1 MITPA
6 LCRAARGWFGWTQPD
21 LAMRA
26 KVGLS
31 TVRDFETDTR
41 TPIANNRLAIQR
53 AFEEEGVKII
63 MDGERPVGL
72 DFSESLARQEKEPPS
87 ALSQ

>member
-31 TVRDFETDTR
+31 TVRDFETGSR
-41 TPIANNRLAIQR
+41 IPIQNNRAAIQR
-53 AFEEEGVKII
+53 AFEEAGTALII
-63 MDGERPVGL
+63 KDNQPIGL
-72 DFSESLARQEKEPPS
+72 DFSEAIARSGTEPPS
-87 ALSQ
+87 AA